1 MPWPQWWSST
11 KKDDTSEKGAG
22 ERVKDS
28 IDAALETGKSETVSI
43 ASKAASSKLSAF
55 TQPQTLIATTVL
67 TAGCLG
73 LFRFYRSF
81 LRRFPEAINIKP
93 SFFRKRSIVG
103 KVTSVGDGDNFR
115 IFHTPGGRLAG
126 WGWLRKIP
134 DNAKDLRHRTVST
147 KSSTQELMLNEG
159 RYISGLLALMHR
171 RWLILE
177 GQLSHMGRRLWTGST
192 TTY

>member
-11 KKDDTSEKGAG
+11 KKDDATKKEPS
-22 ERVKDS
+22 ERVKDA
-28 IDAALETGKSETVSI
+28 IDSAIETGKSETASI

-67 TAGCLG
+67 TATCLG
-73 LFRFYRSF
+73 SFRFYRSY

-115 IFHTPGGRLAG
+115 IFHTPGGKLAG

-134 DNAKDLRHRTVST
+134 DNAKELRHRTVS
-147 KSSTQELMLNEG
+147 KVSKIHVNLLNDE
-159 RYISGLLALMHR
+159 
-171 RWLILE
+171 
-177 GQLSHMGRRLWTGST
+177 
-192 TTY
+192 